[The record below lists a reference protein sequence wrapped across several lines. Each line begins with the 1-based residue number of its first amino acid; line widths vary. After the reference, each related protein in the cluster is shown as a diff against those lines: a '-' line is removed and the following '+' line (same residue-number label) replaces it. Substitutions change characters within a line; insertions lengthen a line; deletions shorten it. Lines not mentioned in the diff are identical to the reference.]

1 MNIQLRRRLEM
12 AARARDFLRAH
23 RTEVESEK
31 TALARL
37 EELLER
43 SEALDAQQQTGLEAT
58 RLAVVKRD
66 DLRRTLQNTFLR
78 FLAAVATVA
87 ARENTDLLLKFRIPP
102 KGASNQAFLSA
113 ARGILV
119 KATAQREVLVSQG
132 LSASLLDDTAATLAE
147 FEKTLE
153 ATRSGRRDHT
163 GASSDLRR
171 VAVEIIEQLKLLDG
185 LVRYRFGDNAE
196 RMGAWVSARNV
207 LGPFRSRS
215 ERDAGAG
222 QQPEAGP
229 NAVAPA
235 A

>member
-1 MNIQLRRRLEM
+1 MNTYLRRRLEM

-23 RTEVESEK
+23 QTEVESEK
-31 TALARL
+31 MALARL
-37 EELLER
+37 EELLQRAEL
-43 SEALDAQQQTGLEAT
+43 LDAQQQTGVEAT
-58 RLAVVKRD
+58 RLAKVKRD
-66 DLRRTLQNTFLR
+66 ELRRTLQSTLLSFM
-78 FLAAVATVA
+78 AAVATVA

-102 KGASNQAFLSA
+102 RGASNQAFLSA

-132 LSASLLDDTAATLAE
+132 LSAGLLDDTAATLAE
-147 FEKTLE
+147 FEKTME

-163 GASSDLRR
+163 GAVSDLQR
-171 VAVEIIEQLKLLDG
+171 VAVEIIERLKLLDG

-196 RMGAWVSARNV
+196 LMGAWVSARNV

-222 QQPEAGP
+222 QKPEAGLD
-229 NAVAPA
+229 AVASA